1 MLDKQRDTIIKQ
13 AFRKAKITSPETD
26 PTDVEMEDAVFSLNA
41 MLASWNNDGFRLF
54 KMKTGYMPLLPRVSD
69 YKLSTQAYKSF
80 EKAKIAS
87 FNTIGA
93 TKIQVIST
101 AGIAV
106 GQSLVV
112 TNNTSS
118 ETNFVEAI
126 DGDVI
131 TLRHPLDIACVA
143 GDTVTCGEIVT
154 QLVADAPLAVR
165 EVVTAT
171 PLLSAPAAIAV
182 KSSGEL
188 GQIIPVERQV
198 DSFTVI
204 LEESISPLV
213 LESYGEIYLPA
224 SKNYDQI
231 DVVKES
237 DHEGDILY
245 YAVGGDGEYMVTR
258 STEDPNA
265 TIMYYRAVGSNEWT
279 TVSLATAGVGSGYK
293 IQACGD
299 TVYIL
304 DPSLGLL
311 ELNAGVPLLVFSS
324 FGVEEVIFFED
335 EWFLFSVS
343 DDDTAVRQV
352 TSTSDFVEFNNLPP
366 VIAPSLA
373 NPVAFAGKLFVGTTT
388 TLVTSDMHT
397 FNAIPIYSENRCV
410 VGDKLMN
417 INSTQLCSY
426 TEDGTNWHQ
435 IPFRLSQESSW
446 ASYKGCSF
454 ISIVDETNQLQPDC
468 SQIFL
473 TNSFEPD
480 WNNQMVVQGK
490 VSSIQFYD
498 GKAYFVSPTEVKA
511 MVLVEDYD
519 SMEFETDLFVYGE
532 AIGRPQEIMNVV
544 KYSLY
549 GFVELPMDPVAL
561 KDYTRLPQ
569 ISADGEPVSYC
580 FFRDSQYGK
589 MLVWGTPRKLGEYL
603 KFTYVEPMTLLEDSS
618 ATPDFPDEYVE
629 AVIDGLAVQLGHEYG
644 VPENKMQLLM
654 ATAEESKSLAEL
666 HDNED
671 TSYQI
676 APNHRGL

>member
-26 PTDVEMEDAVFSLNA
+26 PTDAEMEDAVFSLNA

-69 YKLSTQAYKSF
+69 YKLATQAYKSF
-80 EKAKIAS
+80 EKAKVAS

-93 TKIQVIST
+93 TKIQVVST
-101 AGIAV
+101 AGVTV
-106 GQSLVV
+106 GQSLVI

-143 GDTVTCGEIVT
+143 GDTVTCGETTT
-154 QLVADAPLAVR
+154 QLVSDAPLAVR

-182 KSSGEL
+182 KSSDGIGE
-188 GQIIPVERQV
+188 IIPVERQV
-198 DSFTVI
+198 DDFTVI
-204 LEESISPLV
+204 LEKAIGPLI
-213 LESYGEIYLPA
+213 LENYGEIYLPA
-224 SKNYDQI
+224 NKNYDQL
-231 DVVKES
+231 DVVKED
-237 DHEGDILY
+237 DHNGDILY
-245 YAVGGDGEYMVTR
+245 YAVGMDGEYMVVK
-258 STEDPNA
+258 STEDPNVR
-265 TIMYYRAVGSNEWT
+265 IMYYRAAGSDEWT
-279 TVSLATAGVGSGYK
+279 TVVPSTAGVGSVYK
-293 IQACGD
+293 IATYGKK
-299 TVYIL
+299 VYL
-304 DPSLGLL
+304 TDPTLGVL
-311 ELNAGVPLLVFSS
+311 ELNNGELTLAFSS
-324 FGVEEVIFFED
+324 FGVEDVVYFEKQ
-335 EWFLFSVS
+335 WYLFSLP
-343 DDDTAVRQV
+343 DDDTSERQIA
-352 TSTSDFVEFNNLPP
+352 STADFITFEIMLS
-366 VIAPSLA
+366 VIVPSLK
-373 NPVAFAGKLFVGTTT
+373 NPVEFAGKLFIGSTTT
-388 TLVTSDMHT
+388 QVTSDMQT

-435 IPFRLSQESSW
+435 IPFRLSQESTW
-446 ASYKGCSF
+446 ASYDGCSF
-454 ISIVDETNQLQPDC
+454 ISIVDEANELQPNC

-473 TNSFEPD
+473 TNWFEPD

-519 SMEFETDLFVYGE
+519 SMKFETDLFVYGE
-532 AIGRPQEIMNVV
+532 AIGRPQQIMNVV

-618 ATPDFPDEYVE
+618 TTPDFPDEYVE

-654 ATAEESKSLAEL
+654 AASEESKSLAEL